1 MTKTGERERE
11 RERGRD
17 VCAGEKK
24 PLRFEDAAAAAA
36 AVVLAARARLRM
48 GEEKMTGKLEEA
60 EQDVRRAT
68 SVGSSIVPS

>member
-1 MTKTGERERE
+1 M
-11 RERGRD
+11 
-17 VCAGEKK
+17 GEKK
-24 PLRFEDAAAAAA
+24 TLRFEDAAAA

-68 SVGSSIVPS
+68 SVGSSFVPS